1 MSHCVEVEGL
11 QKSFGQTRAIDGI
24 SFTASQGQILGVLG
38 PNGAGKTT
46 LLSMLL
52 GLITPGA
59 GTIRIFGKDLER
71 HRVEILRHC
80 NTSSAFVALPGN
92 LTVEEN
98 LSFFARLY
106 RISSPRQRILSLLET
121 FEIGHLRR
129 SLTGRLS
136 SGEAARVN
144 LCKALLNDPRLILFD
159 EPTASLDPDMADK
172 FRKFLRG
179 LQRER
184 GLTMLY
190 TSHNMRDVEEVCDRI
205 LFLRKGKILT
215 EGSAREILERFGKS
229 SLEDVFIGVA
239 RGEVEA

>member
-1 MSHCVEVEGL
+1 
-11 QKSFGQTRAIDGI
+11 
-24 SFTASQGQILGVLG
+24 
-38 PNGAGKTT
+38 
-46 LLSMLL
+46 
-52 GLITPGA
+52 
-59 GTIRIFGKDLER
+59 
-71 HRVEILRHC
+71 
-80 NTSSAFVALPGN
+80 
-92 LTVEEN
+92 
-98 LSFFARLY
+98 
-106 RISSPRQRILSLLET
+106 
-121 FEIGHLRR
+121 
-129 SLTGRLS
+129 
-136 SGEAARVN
+136 
-144 LCKALLNDPRLILFD
+144 
-159 EPTASLDPDMADK
+159 MADK